1 MRRFSPYLYVLP
13 AAVLII
19 AFRLVPIVGS
29 FLISFFQWGMN
40 GKGAFIGLQNYHK
53 MISDPEF
60 WRSMINTFYLVVIT
74 VPACIAFP
82 LLFAVM
88 LNRIEK
94 CRGFF
99 RSIYFLPTV
108 TSLVA
113 ISIVWKIM
121 FNQQTGLMNYFLGM
135 IGIRPIGWLTDAR
148 GLFQLILT
156 PLGVHLPFDVEGQSM
171 SHGLLNYA
179 LRGPSVALLSVI
191 IATIWRTLGYNTIIY
206 LAGLQSIPQMYYE
219 AASID
224 GAGKSRQFFRITVPL
239 VSPTTFYILLMT
251 TITTFQVFSQVYLMT
266 GPPIGGPLGTTKVI
280 VYYIYDLGFG
290 EAGNLSYASAVALV
304 LFVIILSITL
314 VQRRLE
320 RNVHY

>member
-1 MRRFSPYLYVLP
+1 MRRISPFLYVLP
-13 AAVLII
+13 AAILII
-19 AFRLVPIVGS
+19 AFRLVPILSS
-29 FLISFFQWGMN
+29 FVISFFEWGMN
-40 GKGAFIGLQNYHK
+40 GRGAFIGFRNYEK
-53 MISDPEF
+53 LFADSEF
-60 WRSMINTFYLVVIT
+60 WRSMINTFYLVIIS
-74 VPACIAFP
+74 VPACIVFP

-88 LNRIEK
+88 LNKVEHL
-94 CRGFF
+94 RGFF

-121 FNQQTGLMNYFLGM
+121 FNQQTGLANYFLSKV
-135 IGIRPIGWLTDAR
+135 GIAPIGWLTDSR
-148 GLFQLILT
+148 GIFTLILA
-156 PLGVHLPFDVEGQSM
+156 PLGINIPNTESLWHYTLQ
-171 SHGLLNYA
+171 
-179 LRGPSVALLSVI
+179 GPSVALISVI
-191 IATIWRTLGYNTIIY
+191 IATVWRTLGYNTIIY
-206 LAGLQSIPQMYYE
+206 LAGLQGIPQMYYE

-224 GAGKSRQFFRITVPL
+224 GANRWRQFFRITVPL
-239 VSPTTFYILLMT
+239 VSPTTYYVLLMT

-304 LFVIILSITL
+304 LFVIILAITMI
-314 VQRRLE
+314 QKRLE